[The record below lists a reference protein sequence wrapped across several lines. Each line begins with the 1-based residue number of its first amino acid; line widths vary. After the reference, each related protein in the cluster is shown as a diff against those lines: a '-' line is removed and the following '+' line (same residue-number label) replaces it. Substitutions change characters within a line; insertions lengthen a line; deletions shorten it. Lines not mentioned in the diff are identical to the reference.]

1 MGRIIARL
9 VPLVPN
15 FLASIG
21 VYTCF
26 IDGFLSARLIKWRI
40 HREHRSAADC
50 WNSSLSVVQ
59 CSGKLNLDFL
69 DGESITVNRTTRRRL
84 SMTVLLF
91 VSFMHLALHFLTRLR
106 INDSTN
112 RNRSNR
118 NISRI
123 RRETSRDNFFG
134 NYIIQILC
142 SKRFF
147 FFLFKTR
154 LKEGKI

>member
-118 NISRI
+118 NISRNV
-123 RRETSRDNFFG
+123 SRQFFRKLYYSNFMF
-134 NYIIQILC
+134 
-142 SKRFF
+142 KEVF